1 MSTLARVHLSAT
13 ARSPE
18 LRLRAPKRAA
28 HWAVHCLRGRAFA
41 RLLACVPWAL
51 SPRALRT
58 LRARRLHEAV
68 TRTRR
73 LCRSLPELEAYRA
86 RNQKLYLV
94 TLVTYLVVCADR
106 HTGGAYK
113 KTFQKLNQVLG
124 RI

>member
-1 MSTLARVHLSAT
+1 MHACNLSAT
-13 ARSPE
+13 ARSPG

-73 LCRSLPELEAYRA
+73 LCRPLRELEAYRA
-86 RNQKLYLV
+86 RNQRLYLV
-94 TLVTYLVVCADR
+94 TLVTYLIVCADR
-106 HTGGAYK
+106 KTGGAYR
-113 KTFQKLNQVLG
+113 KTFQKLGQVLG

>member
-73 LCRSLPELEAYRA
+73 LCRPLRELEAYRA

-94 TLVTYLVVCADR
+94 TLVTYLIVCADR
-106 HTGGAYK
+106 HTGGAYR
-113 KTFQKLNQVLG
+113 KTFQKLSQVLG